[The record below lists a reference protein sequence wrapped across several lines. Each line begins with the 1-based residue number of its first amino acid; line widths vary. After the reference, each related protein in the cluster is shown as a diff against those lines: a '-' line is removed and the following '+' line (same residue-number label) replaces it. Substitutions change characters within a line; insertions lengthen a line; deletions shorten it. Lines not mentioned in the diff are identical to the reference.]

1 MTISVPTLSF
11 GTIRRLSLLNI
22 FAYAKIDC
30 RYLDFGASLIAID
43 IARRIHE
50 AGLVRTVIVADHRA
64 TRVDVAAEIG
74 SIAID
79 IATRT
84 HAAANITKDLL
95 YMVFFYTPVFSFN

>member
-43 IARRIHE
+43 IAIRIH
-50 AGLVRTVIVADHRA
+50 AAALARTEIAAVHAA
-64 TRVDVAAEIG
+64 TRADDAVEIG
-74 SIAID
+74 SITEHVGRVHI
-79 IATRT
+79 
-84 HAAANITKDLL
+84 AANITKDLL
-95 YMVFFYTPVFSFN
+95 YMVFFYTPVITFN